1 MTVVIG
7 LTGSIA
13 TGKST
18 VSKFFK
24 SRGIPVIDADI
35 GARVVVEPGTEGL
48 KSIARYFGK
57 EILHSDGTLNRKKL
71 GEIVFTDPIKLEK
84 LNDLLEKQIR
94 NWVLNQKEE
103 YLQQQPPLL
112 VLDIPL
118 LFESNY
124 LIEVDQV
131 MVVAVTEEIQIARLM
146 QRDHITRE
154 MAVQKIAAQLPLA
167 KKIKQ
172 ADVVIDNNGTI
183 QETVEQLEKWLQQ
196 MDQIN

>member
-18 VSKFFK
+18 VSNFFK
-24 SRGIPVIDADI
+24 NRGIPVIDADI

-48 KSIARYFGK
+48 KSIVRYFGK

-71 GEIVFTDPIKLEK
+71 GEIVFADPAKLEK
-84 LNDLLEKQIR
+84 LNGLLEKQIR
-94 NWVLNQKEE
+94 NWILNQKEE

-131 MVVAVTEEIQIARLM
+131 MVVAVTEDIQITRLM

-167 KKIKQ
+167 EKVKQ
-172 ADVVIDNNGTI
+172 ADVVIDNNGSI

-196 MDQIN
+196 TDRIN